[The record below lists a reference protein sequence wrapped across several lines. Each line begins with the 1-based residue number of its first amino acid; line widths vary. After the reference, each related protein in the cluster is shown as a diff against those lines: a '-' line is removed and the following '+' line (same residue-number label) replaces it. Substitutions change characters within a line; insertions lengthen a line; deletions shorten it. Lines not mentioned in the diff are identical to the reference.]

1 MRKKAKNATHAT
13 TKRCPECGG
22 TMRYE
27 TRADQVEYKGHVR
40 AFDTT
45 AWWCDDCGESIQEG
59 PALRAA
65 ERAFIELRA
74 QVDDVLLPE
83 EVAEVRE
90 KLGISQRE
98 AGRVLGG
105 GPRAFQKYESGKVPV
120 SGPMKNLLVLLDKD
134 PRRLRE
140 LRTGLPR
147 PVGAGREPVLRPR
160 RDDLRFALAS
170 MFVCRRYA
178 RVSSGKPR
186 S

>member
-1 MRKKAKNATHAT
+1 MRKKAKNAT

-27 TRADQVEYKGHVR
+27 TRADRVEYKGQAR
-40 AFDTT
+40 TFDTT
-45 AWWCDDCGESIQEG
+45 AWWCDDCGESIHDG

-140 LRTGLPR
+140 LRAKLPR
-147 PVGAGREPVLRPR
+147 HRGRKKGTSAPT
-160 RDDLRFALAS
+160 AA
-170 MFVCRRYA
+170 
-178 RVSSGKPR
+178 
-186 S
+186 

>member
-1 MRKKAKNATHAT
+1 MGKKAKNAMM
-13 TKRCPECGG
+13 KRCPECGG

-27 TRADQVEYKGHVR
+27 TRVDRVEYKGQTR
-40 AFDTT
+40 TFDTT
-45 AWWCDDCGESIQEG
+45 AWWCDGCGESIQEG
-59 PALRAA
+59 PALQAA

-120 SGPMKNLLVLLDKD
+120 SGPMKNLLVLLGND
-134 PRRLRE
+134 PKRLRE
-140 LRTGLPR
+140 LRTNVHR
-147 PVGAGREPVLRPR
+147 RRGRKKETTAPT
-160 RDDLRFALAS
+160 AT
-170 MFVCRRYA
+170 
-178 RVSSGKPR
+178 
-186 S
+186 

>member
-1 MRKKAKNATHAT
+1 MAKKAKNATS
-13 TKRCPECGG
+13 KRCPECGG

-27 TRADQVEYKGHVR
+27 TRTDRVEYKGQAR
-40 AFDTT
+40 TFDTT
-45 AWWCDDCGESIQEG
+45 AWWCSDCGESIQDG

-120 SGPMKNLLVLLDKD
+120 SGPMKNLLVLLDND
-134 PRRLRE
+134 PKRLRE
-140 LRTGLPR
+140 LRTKVVR
-147 PVGAGREPVLRPR
+147 HRGRRKGTSAPSATR
-160 RDDLRFALAS
+160 
-170 MFVCRRYA
+170 
-178 RVSSGKPR
+178 
-186 S
+186 